1 MKKIIR
7 RFITKADANKYRD
20 QVLKLQIPGL
30 TAQTFQR
37 SGKYAC
43 MIATTEEMPEDLY
56 ENLLGGHKNFAEGI
70 SSKRI
75 R

>member
-1 MKKIIR
+1 MTKIIR
-7 RFITKADANKYRD
+7 RFITKEQANKFKE
-20 QVLKLQIPGL
+20 QVLKLRISGL

-43 MIATTEEMPEDLY
+43 MISTPYDMPEDLCN
-56 ENLLGGHKNFAEGI
+56 NLLGGHRNLAEGA
-70 SSKRI
+70 R

>member
-7 RFITKADANKYRD
+7 RFMTKAEANRYKE
-20 QVLKLQIPGL
+20 QVLNLRIPGL

-43 MIATTEEMPEDLY
+43 MVATSQDMSEDLY
-56 ENLLGGHKNFAEGI
+56 KNLLGGQRNFAEEA
-70 SSKRI
+70 K
-75 R
+75 

>member
-7 RFITKADANKYRD
+7 RFLTKADANKFKED
-20 QVLKLQIPGL
+20 VLKLRIPGM

-56 ENLLGGHKNFAEGI
+56 NNLLGGHRNFAECA
-70 SSKRI
+70 K
-75 R
+75 

>member
-7 RFITKADANKYRD
+7 RFLTKADANKFKD
-20 QVLKLQIPGL
+20 DVLKLRIPGM

-56 ENLLGGHKNFAEGI
+56 NNLLGGHRNVAECA
-70 SSKRI
+70 K
-75 R
+75 